1 MGETRVD
8 LLHLLED
15 LRDAYPGS
23 IEETIVTE
31 IVANALDSGAT
42 RIVVRTDPAAST
54 LTVVDD
60 GIGMQK
66 AQLARYHDVAAST
79 KTRGKGIGFAGVGI
93 KLGLLICDEVFTETR
108 QTSRSVA
115 TTWRLSSKR
124 RAPWKWTEPVG
135 LVAAHGTAVRLKV
148 QHGLS
153 PLVDS
158 DFIRRVLAG
167 QFLPLFDPTF
177 DSILSTQYA
186 HAVRFEVNDDE
197 LTRTVIPGDTAAIAV
212 RLPRKRKPSASGY
225 MIRAP
230 SLPEH
235 QQGMAVSTFGKV
247 IKRGWD
253 WLGITPAD
261 PTTIGGVIEAPAL
274 SECLTLN
281 KADFIRSGSH
291 GATYLAYRKAIQEAV
306 SNQFAEWG
314 ASRDQRERDQRRA
327 ARPVER
333 DLEKVLIDL
342 ADEFPL
348 LATLVERRTGGQRRL
363 PIGIANEDATHRLP
377 VGGPEAA
384 PDDAP
389 DRTRADT
396 EPPTST
402 PEQIREPEPPAITAP
417 RPATKGP
424 TRPTKYRLNIRF
436 QERPSDPELA
446 RLIESTVWI
455 NESHPAYRRSITTRA
470 APYHIALSTA
480 MALSRL
486 AVEPAQEHDFITAF
500 LACWGTEKKLRR

>member
-31 IVANALDSGAT
+31 IVANTLDSCAT
-42 RIVVRTDPAAST
+42 HVVVHTDPTAST

-60 GIGMQK
+60 GTGMQK

-108 QTSRSVA
+108 RASRSVA

-124 RAPWKWTEPVG
+124 RAPWKWTAPVG
-135 LVAAHGTAVRLKV
+135 LVATHGTAVRLKV
-148 QHGLS
+148 EHGLS
-153 PLVDS
+153 PLVDP

-177 DSILSTQYA
+177 DSILSTQYP
-186 HAVRFEVNDDE
+186 HAVRFEV
-197 LTRTVIPGDTAAIAV
+197 AIAV

-230 SLPEH
+230 NLPEH
-235 QQGMAVSTFGKV
+235 QQGMAISTFGKV

-306 SNQFAEWG
+306 SNQLAEWG
-314 ASRDQRERDQRRA
+314 ASRDQRERDQRRV

-348 LATLVERRTGGQRRL
+348 LATLVERRAGGQRRL
-363 PIGIANEDATHRLP
+363 PIGIANEDATLSLA

-384 PDDAP
+384 PDDAQDP
-389 DRTRADT
+389 GRPET
-396 EPPTST
+396 EPPASK

-417 RPATKGP
+417 RPATEGP

-436 QERPSDPELA
+436 QERPGDPELA

-455 NESHPAYRRSITTRA
+455 NESHPAYQRSIATRA